1 MVPAVVNVLNRIK
14 HNDKVVNEKLRSDA
28 KEEMKDKAR
37 PSDSDDDDEDFETE
51 SEHTDDDDD
60 DDSDSEDLKEDAEL
74 GFVSNAPGLIDFDCI
89 LTTVDYPRKG
99 QNPSSV
105 FTGSLRQLSQEHP

>member
-1 MVPAVVNVLNRIK
+1 
-14 HNDKVVNEKLRSDA
+14 
-28 KEEMKDKAR
+28 MKDKAR
-37 PSDSDDDDEDFETE
+37 PSDSDDDEDFETE

-60 DDSDSEDLKEDAEL
+60 DDDSEDLMKEAETEEL

-105 FTGSLRQLSQEHP
+105 FTGSLRQLSQEHPQIMAAIIEQIDP